1 MTTKV
6 TLKQEKYL
14 QNLLKGM
21 SQRQAYKEAFQCK
34 NWKDSSIDS
43 SACQLLSKPKVA
55 QRYRELL
62 EEIKSKSIMSAT
74 ERREYLTSIIMTD
87 LGRIEDK
94 LKALDILN
102 KMDGEYTTN
111 TNVNAIVNGGV
122 VIVNDIE
129 NEG

>member
-1 MTTKV
+1 MKAKV

-34 NWKDSSIDS
+34 GWKDTSIDS

-62 EEIKSKSIMSAT
+62 DEIKRKSIMSAT
-74 ERREYLTSIIMTD
+74 ERREYLTSIITTD
-87 LGRIEDK
+87 LNRIEDK

-111 TNVNAIVNGGV
+111 SNVNAIVHGGV
-122 VIVNDIE
+122 VIINDIE